1 MPLVARSVNFLGSG
15 KSTEGGGGESEKDSP
30 PSGCP
35 VALSAGQR
43 YTGTRPL
50 ASDGRNSK
58 SNDFWKNEMNQQFVI
73 CIGNDEYP
81 ASLERRKL
89 YEVVPDA
96 DAESI
101 GQLRV
106 KDESGEDYLYPKE
119 LFVTVDLPS
128 STEKAVQE
136 SKK

>member
-1 MPLVARSVNFLGSG
+1 
-15 KSTEGGGGESEKDSP
+15 
-30 PSGCP
+30 
-35 VALSAGQR
+35 
-43 YTGTRPL
+43 
-50 ASDGRNSK
+50 
-58 SNDFWKNEMNQQFVI
+58 MNQQFVI
-73 CIGNDEYP
+73 CIDNREYP

-96 DAESI
+96 DAESF